1 VSTPEWGKRAQKI
14 RVPASMLLGIVFLA
28 LMHPSVHSL
37 WIGGAVALAGAGLRL
52 WAAGHIEK
60 GKSLAQ
66 GGPYAFTRNP
76 LYLGSLLMATGVLV
90 AGQGYW
96 LLLPFGVF
104 YAALYY
110 PVMKTEQEEMQEK
123 YGDKY
128 REYVRRVPVFIPG
141 LGHRSG
147 IGSEGTAGNSSTFL
161 WSRVIR
167 NGEHRTVGGLL
178 LIGAFLF
185 VRAMWPVGWPHL

>member
-1 VSTPEWGKRAQKI
+1 MSVTEWGKKAQKI
-14 RVPASMLLGIVFLA
+14 RVPASMLLGIVFLV
-28 LMHPSVHSL
+28 LMHPSIHSL
-37 WIGGAVALAGAGLRL
+37 LIGGVVALAGAGLRL

-104 YAALYY
+104 YAMLYY
-110 PVMKTEQEEMQEK
+110 PVMKAEEKEMEERYGEK
-123 YGDKY
+123 YK
-128 REYVRRVPVFIPG
+128 EYTRRVPIFIPRLGSG
-141 LGHRSG
+141 LAADSG
-147 IGSEGTAGNSSTFL
+147 GVAATPPTFL
-161 WSRVIR
+161 WSRVVR
-167 NGEHRTVGGLL
+167 NGEHRNLGGLL

-185 VRAMWPVGWPHL
+185 IRAIWPVRWPHL

>member
-1 VSTPEWGKRAQKI
+1 
-14 RVPASMLLGIVFLA
+14 MLLGIVFLA

-66 GGPYAFTRNP
+66 EGPYAFTRNP

-104 YAALYY
+104 YVALYY
-110 PVMKTEQEEMQEK
+110 PVMKTEQKEMQEK
-123 YGDKY
+123 YGEKY
-128 REYVRRVPVFIPG
+128 REYARRVPVFIPG
-141 LGHRSG
+141 LGHSSG
-147 IGSEGTAGNSSTFL
+147 TSLEDTAGKPSTFL

-178 LIGAFLF
+178 LIGAFLL

>member
-1 VSTPEWGKRAQKI
+1 VSTLGWGKIAQKV

-37 WIGGAVALAGAGLRL
+37 WIGGALALAGAGLRL
-52 WAAGHIEK
+52 WAAGYIEK

-66 GGPYAFTRNP
+66 EGPYAFTRNP

-110 PVMKTEQEEMQEK
+110 PVMKAEEREMQEK
-123 YGDKY
+123 YGARYKD
-128 REYVRRVPVFIPG
+128 YVRRVPVFIPSLMPG
-141 LGHRSG
+141 SG
-147 IGSEGTAGNSSTFL
+147 ASFGDAPDKPSTFL

-185 VRAMWPVGWPHL
+185 IRAMWPVGWPHL